1 MKSIVIVTTKELKN
15 HGRILCHLLSKK
27 DSLKA
32 GLWDLK
38 DYTGNEKTA
47 AGNNYFVF
55 IGDNEVTKPLT
66 PMVENWIEDQGV
78 KVGYD
83 YRKAFIQQFGKPTDM
98 ELLNKALKDYWKEIL
113 VAIFGPAIFATAA
126 MSLIAMPLHLL
137 KPFPI
142 VIALKYIKLSKDRKN
157 TTMNQ
162 YTFGIKRFME
172 ASLEGFLNN

>member
-1 MKSIVIVTTKELKN
+1 MKSIVVVTTKELKN
-15 HGRILCHLLSKK
+15 HGRVLCHLLSKK

-98 ELLNKALKDYWKEIL
+98 ELLNKALKDYWKEII
-113 VAIFGPAIFATAA
+113 ASFFGPWIIT
-126 MSLIAMPLHLL
+126 LIAMPGPVN
-137 KPFPI
+137 PFPI
-142 VIALKYIKLSKDRKN
+142 ALALKYIKLSKDRKN

-162 YTFGIKRFME
+162 YTYGIKRFME